1 LIKTVKSCIFAK
13 LFKPEVLFMENKK
26 VLYISQQIMPF
37 LPENE
42 MSYISR
48 YLPQGIQEK
57 GKEVRV
63 FMPRFGII
71 NERRNQLH
79 EVIRLS
85 GMNLIIDDTD
95 HSLIIKVTSIQQARM
110 QVYFIDNEEYFKRK
124 ATVTEESGAF
134 FEDNDERMIFFDR
147 GAIETTK
154 KLRWSPDII
163 HCHGWMTS
171 LVPLFIKKTYKDDPL
186 FEGSKVIYSIYDDG
200 FSDTLNVKIKKKLE
214 FEGIKQ
220 SDLKLLNP
228 TDFINLQKLA
238 VYYSDA
244 VIIGQENVN
253 QEIYDYAKNSKKPV
267 LEYKNREEYIT
278 AYNKFYNNL
287 LN

>member
-1 LIKTVKSCIFAK
+1 
-13 LFKPEVLFMENKK
+13 
-26 VLYISQQIMPF
+26 MPF
-37 LPENE
+37 LPETE
-42 MSYISR
+42 MSTISR

-124 ATVTEESGAF
+124 STLSDEEGVF
-134 FEDNDERMIFFDR
+134 YKDNDERMIFFDR

-154 KLRWSPDII
+154 KLRWTPDII
-163 HCHGWMTS
+163 HCHGWMS
-171 LVPLFIKKTYKDDPL
+171 ALVPLLIKKAYKDDPL
-186 FEGSKVIYSIYDDG
+186 FENSKVIYSLYADD
-200 FSDTLNVKIKKKLE
+200 FKDKLNNNIKKKLE

-220 SDLKLLNP
+220 SDMKILTPPNYL
-228 TDFINLQKLA
+228 NLQKLA
-238 VYYSDA
+238 ISYSDA
-244 VIIGQENVN
+244 IIEGNEKINT
-253 QEIYDYAKNSKKPV
+253 ELSEYAKKTKKPY
-267 LEYKNREEYIT
+267 LKYKNSDEYLD
-278 AYNKFYNNL
+278 AYNKFYNSIL
-287 LN
+287 K

>member
-1 LIKTVKSCIFAK
+1 
-13 LFKPEVLFMENKK
+13 MENKK

-42 MSYISR
+42 MSYIGR

-63 FMPRFGII
+63 FMPRFGTI

-110 QVYFIDNEEYFKRK
+110 QVYFIDNDEYFKRK
-124 ATVTEESGAF
+124 AGVVDDSGLF
-134 FEDNDERMIFFDR
+134 FDDNDERMIFFGR

-154 KLRWSPDII
+154 KLRWTPDII
-163 HCHGWMTS
+163 HCHGWMTA
-171 LVPLFIKKTYKDDPL
+171 LVPLMIKKTYKDDPL
-186 FEGSKVIYSIYDDG
+186 FEHSKVIYSLYDDG
-200 FSDTLNVKIKKKLE
+200 FIDSLNPKIKKKLE

-220 SDLKLLNP
+220 NDLKLLNP
-228 TDFINLQKLA
+228 PDFMNLQKLA
-238 VYYSDA
+238 ITYSDA
-244 VIIGQENVN
+244 VIVGQETANT
-253 QEIYDYAKNSKKPV
+253 ELYEFALSLKKPV
-267 LEYKNREEYIT
+267 LDFKNRDEYIS
-278 AYNKFYNNL
+278 AYNKFYNNV

>member
-1 LIKTVKSCIFAK
+1 
-13 LFKPEVLFMENKK
+13 MENKK

-110 QVYFIDNEEYFKRK
+110 QVYFIDNDEYFKRK
-124 ATVTEESGAF
+124 STITDDDDVF
-134 FEDNDERMIFFDR
+134 YEDNDERMIFFGR

-154 KLRWSPDII
+154 KLRWTPDII

-171 LVPLFIKKTYKDDPL
+171 LVPLLIKKTYKDDPL
-186 FEGSKVIYSIYDDG
+186 FENAKVIFSLYDDG
-200 FSDTLNVKIKKKLE
+200 FNETLNLKIRKKLE
-214 FEGIKQ
+214 AENIKQ
-220 SDLKLLNP
+220 NDLKLLSP
-228 TDFINLQKLA
+228 PDFINLQKLA
-238 VYYSDA
+238 IYYSDA
-244 VIIGQENVN
+244 VIMGQETVN
-253 QEIYDYAKNSKKPV
+253 QELYDFAVSSKKPV
-267 LEYKNREEYIT
+267 LEYKKREEYIS

>member
-1 LIKTVKSCIFAK
+1 
-13 LFKPEVLFMENKK
+13 MENKK
-26 VLYISQQIMPF
+26 TLYISQEIMPF
-37 LPENE
+37 LPETE
-42 MSYISR
+42 MSSICR

-63 FMPRFGII
+63 FMPRFGTI

-110 QVYFIDNEEYFKRK
+110 QVYFIDNEEYFQRK
-124 ATVTEESGAF
+124 AIISDDNGNF

-154 KLRWSPDII
+154 KLRWAPDII
-163 HCHGWMTS
+163 HCHGWMTA
-171 LVPLFIKKTYKDDPL
+171 LVPLLIKKAYKDDPL
-186 FEGSKVIYSIYDDG
+186 FENSKVIYSLYADD
-200 FSDTLNVKIKKKLE
+200 FKATLNNNIKKKLE

-220 SDLKLLNP
+220 SDMNILSPANFL
-228 TDFINLQKLA
+228 NLQKLA
-238 VYYSDA
+238 VDYSDA
-244 VIIGQENVN
+244 VIEGNENINKQVVA
-253 QEIYDYAKNSKKPV
+253 YAEKSKKPY
-267 LEYKNREEYIT
+267 LKYQNPDNYLNE
-278 AYNKFYNNL
+278 YNKFYNSL
-287 LN
+287 IK